1 MTKVNCWH
9 RHDPLDQHFAKL
21 KVLLTVLLLFCT
33 SVLFAQGRVTG
44 QIRSADGTPVAN
56 ANVNVKNTTTTTQ
69 TDEAGNFSIEAAAG
83 AQLVITHVNFT
94 LKEVEVPA
102 SLKVTVNLSPSAS
115 GNMEEV
121 VVIGYGQARKKDLTG
136 AVVQIRPDK
145 MANEN
150 PNTVQ
155 DILRGTP
162 GLSVG
167 YDPSAKGGGSMQLR
181 GQRSV
186 YTDGGHNE
194 PLIVLD
200 GMLFYGEL
208 SEINPDDIGQIDV
221 LKDASA
227 AAVYGS
233 RAASGVIIITTKKG
247 KQGKPVVNF
256 SSNFGATTKSAY
268 RQVFGPQEYMQYR
281 EDWYK
286 TPTYGMNAATGKYE
300 AYQTA
305 ATINRP
311 GFYDSPSNLSKYGI
325 SLDQWRAYTTNSTGE
340 SDASIYARR
349 LGLEGGVLADY
360 LAGNTFDWYDHTFRT
375 GFNQD
380 YNASISGANDKMN
393 YYMSVGYLRNEGAV
407 KYNNY
412 KAIRSNVKI
421 EGKVNKWLEVGANIN
436 FQDRSD
442 GDLQPGLGL
451 NYWDNNQI
459 RNAPF
464 SHYTNAD
471 GSLSQYPM
479 GDNSIL
485 RGYNYDFEK
494 QYLALERG
502 YTVLNTILTTKI
514 KLPFGITYSFN
525 VSPRYQWFYNR
536 YFMSAAEPN
545 TLAVNRGVDR
555 SQSKR
560 FDWSLNNTL
569 AWEHTF
575 AKVHRLNV
583 TLVQEAEERKYWYDV
598 INARNIL
605 PTDAL
610 GFHNTQNATKEN
622 SSFSTDDSH
631 QTADGLLARAIYTY
645 DNRYTVSASVRRDG
659 YSAFGQN
666 NPYATFPAFG
676 FKWNFVNEKFFKW
689 NDVMSTGNLRITY
702 GENGNRSLGD
712 PYVSLAN
719 LSSGLGATMGYIVG
733 SGTEEVKYLLVDRM
747 ANPNLQWEKTA
758 SLNLGLDFG
767 FLNDRITGSLDLYT
781 MKTHDMIMLQRLP
794 GFTGFFNITTNLGEV
809 QNRGIDFMI
818 SSANV
823 RSRSFEWNT
832 SLAFSYVKNTIKHLY
847 YQSENIVDASG
858 NVIGTREMDD
868 KSNGWF
874 IGKPISAIWNY
885 RVTGIWQTNEV
896 AEAARYGQKPGDPKI
911 ENSYTADDK
920 KNADGS
926 VTPVYNDN
934 DKQFLGQTA
943 PPINWQ
949 LRNDFTF
956 FRNLTLSVNIYSY
969 MGHKSLAGEYLN
981 NDNGGSLIT
990 YNFNTFSKEYWT
1002 PDNPTNDYARL
1013 DATTAAGA
1021 SAGKLYNRSFIRLE
1035 NIAVGYTLPKKWT
1048 DKLQLQRVKFY
1059 GSVRNVAV
1067 WQKNWEYGDPE
1078 TGGLA
1083 TRVFSLGL
1091 NVNF

>member
-1 MTKVNCWH
+1 MTKINCWH
-9 RHDPLDQHFAKL
+9 RHDPSDHFAKL
-21 KVLLTVLLLFCT
+21 KVLISFVLLFC
-33 SVLFAQGRVTG
+33 SSLLFAQSPVTG
-44 QIRSADGTPVAN
+44 QVRSADGAPVAD
-56 ANVNVKNTTTTTQ
+56 ANVAVKNTTKSTR
-69 TDEAGNFSIEAAAG
+69 TDEAGNFTILATTKDR
-83 AQLVITHVNFT
+83 LVISHISFATQ
-94 LKEVEVPA
+94 EVEVPA
-102 SLKVTVNLSPSAS
+102 SFKVSVSLSPSAA
-115 GNMEEV
+115 GNMNEV
-121 VVIGYGQARKKDLTG
+121 VVIGYGQARKRDLTG
-136 AVVQIRPDK
+136 SVVQVRPDK
-145 MANEN
+145 LANEN

-186 YTDGGHNE
+186 YTDGGHND

-208 SEINPDDIGQIDV
+208 SEINPDDIAQIDV

-247 KQGKPVVNF
+247 RVGKPVINF
-256 SSNFGATTKSAY
+256 SSNFGAVTKSAY
-268 RQVFGPQEYMQYR
+268 REVFGPQQYMQYR

-286 TPTYGMNAATGKYE
+286 TPTYGINAATGNYE

-305 ATINRP
+305 ATVGRP
-311 GFYDSPSNLSKYGI
+311 GYYDSPGNLAKYGI
-325 SLDQWRAYTTNSTGE
+325 TLDQWRAYSTNSPGE

-349 LGLEGGVLADY
+349 LGLEGGVLNDY

-380 YNASISGANDKMN
+380 YNASISGASDKMN
-393 YYMSVGYLRNEGAV
+393 YYMSVGYLRNEGAID
-407 KYNNY
+407 YNNY
-412 KAIRSNVKI
+412 KAIRSNLKV
-421 EGKVNKWLEVGANIN
+421 EGKINKWLEIGANVN
-436 FQDRSD
+436 FQDRTD
-442 GDLQPGLGL
+442 GDLSPGLSF

-459 RNAPF
+459 RNSPF
-464 SHYTNAD
+464 SHYRNAD

-479 GDNSIL
+479 GDNTIL
-485 RGYNYDFEK
+485 RGYNHDFER
-494 QYLALERG
+494 QYLELERG
-502 YTVLNTILTTKI
+502 YTVLNTIFTAKV
-514 KLPFGITYSFN
+514 KLPLGITYSFN

-545 TLAVNRGVDR
+545 TLPVNRGVDR
-555 SQSKR
+555 SNSKR

-575 AKVHRLNV
+575 NKIHRLNV

-622 SSFSTDDSH
+622 SSFSTEDSH
-631 QTADGLLARAIYTY
+631 QTADGLLGRAIYTF

-689 NDVMSTGNLRITY
+689 TDIMSTGNLRVTY

-758 SLNLGLDFG
+758 SLNVGLDFG
-767 FLNDRITGSLDLYT
+767 FLNDRITGSLDYYT
-781 MKTHDMIMLQRLP
+781 MKTHDMIMAQRLP
-794 GFTGFFNITTNLGEV
+794 GFTGFFSITTNLGEV

-818 SSANV
+818 NSTNIRNRV
-823 RSRSFEWNT
+823 FEWNT
-832 SLAFSYVKNTIKHLY
+832 SLSFSYVKNTIKHLY
-847 YQSENIVDASG
+847 YQSENIVDANG

-874 IGKPISAIWNY
+874 IGQPISAIWNY
-885 RVTGIWQTNEV
+885 RVTGIWQANE
-896 AEAARYGQKPGDPKI
+896 AEEAKRYGQSPGDPKI
-911 ENSYTADDK
+911 ANIYTADDK

-926 VTPVYNDN
+926 TTPVYNDN

-956 FRNLTLSVNIYSY
+956 FKNLTLSFNIYSY
-969 MGHKSLAGEYLN
+969 MGHKSLNGNYLN
-981 NDNGGSLIT
+981 KDNGGSLIT
-990 YNFNTFSKEYWT
+990 YNFNTSAKEYWT
-1002 PDNPTNDYARL
+1002 PDNPTNKYARL
-1013 DATTAAGA
+1013 DAMTPAGA
-1021 SAGKLYNRSFIRLE
+1021 SADQLYNRSFIRLE

-1048 DKLQLQRVKFY
+1048 DKIELQRVKFY
-1059 GSVRNVAV
+1059 ASVRNVAV
-1067 WQKNWEYGDPE
+1067 WQKDWEYGDPE